1 MVTVADGLPRGSAW
15 VIALPMAPNV
25 PGAAKAIVLHKAT
38 ETSSSAANTK
48 SKAARLR
55 RRRGGGVP
63 ALPGVGGT
71 PPGRAVRVAR
81 AAPAAPAPAPTTAG
95 PTALPRRLWIGVT
108 LASS

>member
-1 MVTVADGLPRGSAW
+1 MVTVAVGLPRGSAW

-63 ALPGVGGT
+63 VLPGGGGA
-71 PPGRAVRVAR
+71 PPGRAVRAAI
-81 AAPAAPAPAPTTAG
+81 AAPAAPAPTTAG
-95 PTALPRRLWIGVT
+95 PTAGIFPLPRRL
-108 LASS
+108 